1 MLKRLIVGFLSLTVL
16 GAGGAAV
23 VHQVT
28 QESATQDSNNAV
40 LMEQLDTSEQ
50 AAFASEDMGEH
61 WNEAGTI
68 VSLDEFGFTLR
79 SQDNDEYYIELGPP
93 EFWQEQGSQLQIGQ
107 EVIVQGSINAGMI
120 HAYQLEFQDGET
132 LILRTQEGQPMWSG
146 GLDNG
151 KGQGAELTDGS
162 HSPEPQAQVD
172 EWITVEGEMIA
183 FQNGGMTIST
193 LEGDLLSFK
202 TGQPRFL
209 AEQGITFQIGD
220 QVSVVGFYA
229 ETGEFMAGEVTQIE
243 TGLRAMLRD
252 PNGRPLW
259 AGPGNGRGN
268 GNGQAQ

>member
-1 MLKRLIVGFLSLTVL
+1 MLKKLIVGFLSLSVL

-23 VHQVT
+23 VHQ
-28 QESATQDSNNAV
+28 ATQQTTTQDAGEAV
-40 LMEQLDTSEQ
+40 LAEQADPSEQ
-50 AAFASEDMGEH
+50 AVVASESISEP

-68 VSLDEFGFTLR
+68 VSIDEFGFTLHTR
-79 SQDNDEYYIELGPP
+79 NGEEHYVELGPS
-93 EFWQEQGSQLQIGQ
+93 EFRQEQGLQLQIGQ

-146 GLDNG
+146 GVDNG

-220 QVSVVGFYA
+220 QVNVVGFYA
-229 ETGEFMAGEVTQIE
+229 DTGEFMAGEVTQIE
-243 TGLRAMLRD
+243 TGLRVMLRD

-268 GNGQAQ
+268 GNGQVQ